1 MYKEEGEKKKKKADK
16 EFHYSFSNSFSR
28 MMLMNNTSS
37 NKNNPRVH
45 GPSDLCRMRS
55 PWSRHFT
62 TTVVNAFK
70 RPDGRAREAA
80 AQAVLPPFRLVLVG
94 QPNVGKSTLFNRLV
108 GRAAAIV
115 NAAPGTTRD
124 CRTESAQLFDVR
136 FTLVDTGGVDPMERP
151 VSAVERDALQR
162 AEAGTDSGDGGG
174 TNVAFQGMSSV
185 LSRLITR
192 QSELALEG
200 ADAVLMLIDGR
211 EGVNRVDTEMSR
223 WVRRRVGPA
232 TPIYLGANK
241 CEGVEEDSE
250 RWRDIESQCYTLG
263 LGAPLA
269 LSSAHGEGLQDL
281 FHLLAP
287 SIDALEARIAEAAP
301 PALGE
306 GEGCADGAAA
316 VDETLNLAMIGRPNV
331 GKSTLVNALL
341 EEDRVIVAPMP
352 GVTRDAVTT
361 EWTYDGRPVR
371 LVDTAGVRRR
381 GRQDHST
388 ELELESSL
396 QTAASLRYAH
406 VVVLVVDAM
415 LGHVPRQDLTLAAEA
430 LEQGRGLVVVINKCD
445 LLPKKLEAIRG
456 ITQTMAE
463 LLPQG
468 GRIPSVAISAKEGDG
483 IDAVM
488 PTALKAFDA
497 WRTRVSTNHLN
508 RFFQALLQQVRFIY
522 RYISYESCSQ
532 FDSLLLTYLPLL
544 STRRRGS

>member
-1 MYKEEGEKKKKKADK
+1 M
-16 EFHYSFSNSFSR
+16 
-28 MMLMNNTSS
+28 
-37 NKNNPRVH
+37 
-45 GPSDLCRMRS
+45 RMRLTTH
-55 PWSRHFT
+55 RLLT

-70 RPDGRAREAA
+70 RPDGRMREAT
-80 AQAVLPPFRLVLVG
+80 AQASLPPFRLVLVG

-108 GRAAAIV
+108 GRSAAIV

-151 VSAVERDALQR
+151 VGAVERDALQR
-162 AEAGTDSGDGGG
+162 AEAGVDSGDGGG
-174 TNVAFQGMSSV
+174 TNIAFQGMSSA

-223 WVRRRVGPA
+223 WVRRRVDPA

-250 RWRDIESQCYTLG
+250 RWRDIESQCYGLG

-287 SIDALEARIAEAAP
+287 SIDALEARVAAAAAP
-301 PALGE
+301 PALSE
-306 GEGCADGAAA
+306 GQRNADSAAA
-316 VDETLNLAMIGRPNV
+316 ADETLNLAMIGRPNV

-341 EEDRVIVAPMP
+341 GEDRVIVAPMP
-352 GVTRDAVTT
+352 GVTRDAVST
-361 EWTYDGRPVR
+361 EWAYDGRPVR

-388 ELELESSL
+388 ELEREASL
-396 QTAASLRYAH
+396 QTTASLRYAH

-430 LEQGRGLVVVINKCD
+430 LDQGRGLVVVINKCD

-483 IDAVM
+483 VAAVS
-488 PTALKAFDA
+488 
-497 WRTRVSTNHLN
+497 W
-508 RFFQALLQQVRFIY
+508 FIY
-522 RYISYESCSQ
+522 RYILCESC
-532 FDSLLLTYLPLL
+532 
-544 STRRRGS
+544 